1 MPRKPS
7 ASTINAAKA
16 NITGQDVV
24 TSILA
29 EDPALAARAAQ
40 AGIVTLSQQPGE
52 TRQTVA
58 LVDDNSSILG
68 NLYNFIMGYEPNRN
82 AFLYALMNRIGMTL
96 ITSRMWNSPLAWTLR
111 GKLEFGESVEE
122 IFVNLVKVQSFDP
135 TQAPAR
141 TFERNVPDV
150 RAAFHMMN
158 WQKDYPVTITTDQ
171 LRQAFLS
178 WQGIVD
184 LVQGIVTSMYKSL
197 QKDMYETTKFM
208 LAKLILSGNLHAVTI
223 PDITAPTNR
232 NENLTALVEKE
243 QATALD
249 MTVLK
254 TAWTMANVYNAVDDV
269 SDLYFIMPNDVI
281 AAVGVNVLAAAFN
294 MSKTEFLGR
303 TIGIDSF
310 AEMDYTRLDM
320 LFEGEKDY
328 AHISGTDLT
337 NLQKCVGLVVGPEF
351 FQIWENFQETTDNYT
366 GAGLYWNYWH
376 HAWYTFSVSPFE
388 VAALFTYAGSD
399 ITSVKVTPASANVA
413 QGTTIVM
420 GATVTGTGIFKKTV
434 SFSIK
439 GQTKSGTQMVGNQL
453 TIAADEPAETSITV
467 TATAEDGTQGTG
479 TIKVVAAG
487 GE

>member
-7 ASTINAAKA
+7 ASTINAAQA

-111 GKLEFGESVEE
+111 GKLEFGESIEE

-135 TQAPAR
+135 TQAPSR

-208 LAKLILSGNLHAVTI
+208 LAKLILTGELNAVTI

-232 NENLTALVEKE
+232 NENLTTLVEKE

-249 MTVLK
+249 MTILK
-254 TAWTMANVYNAVDDV
+254 TAWTVANVYNAVDDV

-294 MSKTEFLGR
+294 MSKAEFLGR

-310 AEMDYTRLDM
+310 ADMDYTRLDM
-320 LFEGEKDY
+320 LFEGEADY
-328 AHISGTDLT
+328 AHISGADLT

-388 VAALFTYAGSD
+388 VAALFTYAGGD
-399 ITSVKVTPASANVA
+399 ITGVTVTPATANVA
-413 QGTTIVM
+413 QGTTITM
-420 GATVTGTGIFKKTV
+420 GATVAGTGIFKKTV
-434 SFSIK
+434 SFSIS
-439 GQTKSGTQMVGNQL
+439 GQTKEGTRIVGNQL
-453 TIAADEPAETSITV
+453 TIAADEPATTQITV

-479 TIKVVAAG
+479 TITVVAAG

>member
-96 ITSRMWNSPLAWTLR
+96 ITSRVWNSPLAWTLR

-184 LVQGIVTSMYKSL
+184 LVQRIVSSMYKSL

-208 LAKLILSGNLHAVTI
+208 LAKLILSCGYDSRHHGIHESKREPYHACRKGAGYRARYDR
-223 PDITAPTNR
+223 PQDG
-232 NENLTALVEKE
+232 
-243 QATALD
+243 
-249 MTVLK
+249 
-254 TAWTMANVYNAVDDV
+254 VDD
-269 SDLYFIMPNDVI
+269 
-281 AAVGVNVLAAAFN
+281 G
-294 MSKTEFLGR
+294 E
-303 TIGIDSF
+303 
-310 AEMDYTRLDM
+310 RL
-320 LFEGEKDY
+320 
-328 AHISGTDLT
+328 
-337 NLQKCVGLVVGPEF
+337 
-351 FQIWENFQETTDNYT
+351 
-366 GAGLYWNYWH
+366 
-376 HAWYTFSVSPFE
+376 
-388 VAALFTYAGSD
+388 
-399 ITSVKVTPASANVA
+399 
-413 QGTTIVM
+413 
-420 GATVTGTGIFKKTV
+420 
-434 SFSIK
+434 
-439 GQTKSGTQMVGNQL
+439 
-453 TIAADEPAETSITV
+453 
-467 TATAEDGTQGTG
+467 
-479 TIKVVAAG
+479 
-487 GE
+487 